1 MTDYH
6 VHIGQYES
14 VYYYAE
20 RVFDALKSAGVH
32 EVWFSSTTSCLYCK
46 ESEVARS
53 NPNIIANAPSAR
65 QLYETVCDEVHNAL
79 CAAREIGITVH
90 PLYWVV
96 PDVHFYAEAGVSV
109 RSAMAEKSA
118 DGTAL
123 YEGFKI
129 HPRAQKWDLA
139 DARTASLAEEI
150 FSYAEAHKKLILIH
164 CGQDDIESP
173 LLFESFVKNHPCSTV
188 QLAHS
193 RPLSET
199 LYMLNTYSN
208 TVCDTAF
215 ADDASIRTLQDA
227 GFESRIR
234 HDTDFPINHYK
245 KTQPRLDPTEAELF
259 AFLCGEKNQ
268 QESK

>member
-20 RVFDALKSAGVH
+20 RVFGALKSAGVH
-32 EVWFSSTTSCLYCK
+32 EVWFFSTTSCLYCK
-46 ESEVARS
+46 ESEV
-53 NPNIIANAPSAR
+53 ANAPSAR
-65 QLYETVCDEVHNAL
+65 QLYETVCDEIRNAL
-79 CAAREIGITVH
+79 YVAREIGITVH

-109 RSAMAEKSA
+109 KSAMAEKSA

-164 CGQDDIESP
+164 CGQDDIERA
-173 LLFESFVKNHPCSTV
+173 LLFESFVKNHPTSTV

-208 TVCDTAF
+208 TVWT
-215 ADDASIRTLQDA
+215 
-227 GFESRIR
+227 R
-234 HDTDFPINHYK
+234 HLPMMQVFSHC
-245 KTQPRLDPTEAELF
+245 KTRALKAE
-259 AFLCGEKNQ
+259 
-268 QESK
+268 